1 MSLFVVVGWISE
13 CRSIFYRYTEYLRWT
28 DVRSFNA
35 CPQTAVHSLL
45 FVAKVVTCFFR
56 NFNSNVDYKQN
67 ASNLLYSRSSMLF
80 SNKCA
85 LKLFWLW
92 LFVCH
97 PNLQDYCYHCS
108 PSEFIWIGLW
118 KTEKERKNLCH
129 LQTLKKI
136 LCGVLV
142 TLKNCYPL
150 PVWLQPG
157 PFVAFHPPFLFIHF
171 LTNKGNKKIPKYLNC
186 LGRICITALNCSFLC
201 NQTS

>member
-1 MSLFVVVGWISE
+1 MSLFVVVGCISE

-118 KTEKERKNLCH
+118 KTEKERTFAIYKPLRKYFVVSWWH
-129 LQTLKKI
+129 WKIVTRYQFDSSQGLLLLSIPHFSSFISWLIKATKKSPN
-136 LCGVLV
+136 
-142 TLKNCYPL
+142 T
-150 PVWLQPG
+150 
-157 PFVAFHPPFLFIHF
+157 
-171 LTNKGNKKIPKYLNC
+171 
-186 LGRICITALNCSFLC
+186 
-201 NQTS
+201 